1 MLIASDKIIQIIWKW
16 DLLYTLIY
24 RFWHSVGVEN
34 MSFSFNDLLKTSSP
48 FLEDVKAASECSGNR
63 LRQQAKVGEDRHSE
77 QSDQGA
83 VAHSPAAI
91 WEQEASH
98 GGNGGLRAL

>member
-1 MLIASDKIIQIIWKW
+1 
-16 DLLYTLIY
+16 
-24 RFWHSVGVEN
+24 
-34 MSFSFNDLLKTSSP
+34 MSFSFNNLLKTSSP

-63 LRQQAKVGEDRHSE
+63 LRQQAKVGEDRRSE

-83 VAHSPAAI
+83 VVHSPAAI